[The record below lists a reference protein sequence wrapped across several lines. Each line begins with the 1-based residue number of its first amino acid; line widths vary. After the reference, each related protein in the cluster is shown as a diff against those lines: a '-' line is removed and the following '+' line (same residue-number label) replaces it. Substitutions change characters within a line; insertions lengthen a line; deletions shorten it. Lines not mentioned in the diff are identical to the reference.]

1 MVILPADVT
10 DEERHCVSLALV
22 AINSV
27 QSPPVLDA
35 SVQNLLQAVQDPYVD
50 MHGLVDQIEQQP
62 AMAAR
67 LIGLANSALY
77 SPKQP
82 ISSVTDAVIRI
93 LGMDLTRGI
102 VLGFLLSNVFTTDAC
117 GAFDDRR
124 YWRDALTLAR
134 LSREYAVLANEDDDA
149 ITLAYLAG
157 LLHRLGLMVGASADP
172 SGWHTVLADASEE
185 PLAQRLVHAHGFH
198 HRHASQAIASL
209 WTLPAD
215 VRDNLVESPPANS
228 PGRITWIA
236 KDMLDVTETDVTELI
251 EQTSQQH
258 AQIFSC
264 TSENIAAALAK
275 AKSESKLSLTSN
287 AR

>member
-117 GAFDDRR
+117 GAFDGELRR
-124 YWRDALTLAR
+124 AEAMHQTVVEAR
-134 LSREYAVLANEDDDA
+134 GIRPIRRVVAP
-149 ITLAYLAG
+149 
-157 LLHRLGLMVGASADP
+157 SA
-172 SGWHTVLADASEE
+172 
-185 PLAQRLVHAHGFH
+185 
-198 HRHASQAIASL
+198 
-209 WTLPAD
+209 
-215 VRDNLVESPPANS
+215 
-228 PGRITWIA
+228 
-236 KDMLDVTETDVTELI
+236 
-251 EQTSQQH
+251 
-258 AQIFSC
+258 
-264 TSENIAAALAK
+264 
-275 AKSESKLSLTSN
+275 
-287 AR
+287 